1 MDSNRQEPLARAGRG
16 RRSVLALAASLATG
30 LAGAAA
36 SGARAQPAW
45 PQRPVRLVIPFT
57 PGGPTDIQGRLI
69 GERLSAIWGQPV
81 IPENRVGGGSTIGSN
96 AVARAAPDG
105 YTLLLQGSA
114 HVTNASM
121 FPNLPYH
128 PIDDFT
134 PIMGISF
141 QPVILTV
148 HPSVPAR
155 TLHEYVELARAKPE
169 TITAGVAG
177 IGNISHLAGVL
188 LEQQAN
194 IRLLTVPFGGSSAA
208 QTALLAGQINSSFLN
223 STVATS
229 FIRDGTLRGLGSSSR
244 ERWRELPEL
253 PTVAE
258 QGFPGFECTSWYAF
272 LGPAGLPDHIVR
284 KVHADVRTVLQM
296 ADVRERLFNAG
307 LDLLDQPPDEIRAV
321 MIADYRKWAE
331 IIRKAGITPG

>member
-1 MDSNRQEPLARAGRG
+1 
-16 RRSVLALAASLATG
+16 VH
-30 LAGAAA
+30 
-36 SGARAQPAW
+36 
-45 PQRPVRLVIPFT
+45 LVIPFT
-57 PGGPTDIQGRLI
+57 PGGPTDIQGRVIAEKLAA
-69 GERLSAIWGQPV
+69 RWGQPV
-81 IPENRVGGGSTIGSN
+81 VVENRPGAGSTLGSQ

-114 HVTNASM
+114 HVTNASL

-128 PIDDFT
+128 PVDDFS

-155 TLHEYVELARAKPE
+155 TVAEYVELARQRPD

-194 IRLLTVPFGGSSAA
+194 IKLVTVPFGGSSHA
-208 QTALLAGQINSSFLN
+208 QTALLAGQIHSSFLN
-223 STVATS
+223 STVATP
-229 FIRDGTLRGLGSSSR
+229 FIRDGSLRGLGSSSKG
-244 ERWRELPEL
+244 RWRELPEL
-253 PTVAE
+253 PTIAE

-272 LGPAGLPDHIVR
+272 LAPARTPDPIVR
-284 KVHADVRTVLQM
+284 KVYEDVRAVLRM
-296 ADVRERLFNAG
+296 EDVRQRLFSSG
-307 LDLLDQPPDEIRAV
+307 LDLLDQPPEEIRAV
-321 MIADYRKWAE
+321 MASDYVKWAE
-331 IIRKAGITPG
+331 IIRKAGIAP